1 MRDGDQAL
9 AFVYL
14 IGCLILVGTGFAVR
28 RVPLRHSL
36 KLALAWIC
44 IFAAIFFAFALR
56 NDFRALGGRLL
67 AEVRGGAA
75 QQEAQG
81 GTLRIRRAD
90 DGHFWVDAEV
100 NGQSARFLV
109 DSGATVTTLTRD
121 TARRAGVEPEGSFGV
136 MVDTANGPAVENRGT
151 ARTLT
156 LGPITRGDFAVY
168 ISNANN
174 ELNVIG
180 MNFLSSLHGWG
191 VEGDT
196 LVLRP

>member
-1 MRDGDQAL
+1 VRDGDQAL

-44 IFAAIFFAFALR
+44 IFAAAFFAFALR
-56 NDFRALGGRLL
+56 SDFRALGNRLL
-67 AEVRGGAA
+67 AEIQGGAA
-75 QQEAQG
+75 QQTEG
-81 GTLRIRRAD
+81 GSVRIRRAD
-90 DGHFWVDAEV
+90 DGHFWVDAAV
-100 NGQSARFLV
+100 NGQSLRFLV
-109 DSGATVTTLTRD
+109 DSGATMTTLTRAS
-121 TARRAGVEPEGSFGV
+121 ARRAGVEPEGSFGV
-136 MVDTANGPAVENRGT
+136 MVDTANGPAVEDRGT

-156 LGPITRGDFAVY
+156 LGPITRSDFAID
-168 ISNANN
+168 ISNASN

-180 MNFLSSLHGWG
+180 MNFLSSLRGWG

>member
-14 IGCLILVGTGFAVR
+14 IGCLILVGTAFAVR
-28 RVPLRHSL
+28 RVPIGQGL
-36 KLALAWIC
+36 KMALAWIL
-44 IFAAIFFAFALR
+44 IFAAAFFAFALR
-56 NDFRALGGRLL
+56 NDFRALGNRLL
-67 AEVRGGAA
+67 AEVQGGEAQQVQGGA
-75 QQEAQG
+75 
-81 GTLRIRRAD
+81 LRIRRAD
-90 DGHFWVDAEV
+90 DGHFWVDAAV
-100 NGQSARFLV
+100 NGQTAHFLV
-109 DSGATVTTLTRD
+109 DSGATMTTLTRD

-136 MVDTANGPAVENRGT
+136 VVDTANGPAIEDRGT

-156 LGPITRGDFAVY
+156 LGPITRTDFAVD
-168 ISNANN
+168 IASANN
-174 ELNVIG
+174 QLNVIG